1 MAMFGPIRLGGGLLV
16 AALLCSCGGSGGSG
30 GSTVDDVEPPKENE
44 APIAVAS
51 ASSTN
56 GEAPLLVDF
65 SASDSVDPEGEEM
78 TFTWEFGDG
87 SPVAAGQAVSHTY
100 SVEGNY
106 AAVLTA
112 LDSAGLPGTDQVLIS
127 VGAATC
133 PAFAQGVGVGNVE
146 SSALLEASGIAPSRK
161 NPGVLWVNNDSG
173 DSARLFAMT
182 EEARHL
188 GIYNIVGA
196 SAYDWEDIAVGP
208 GPEAGAHYIYVADIG
223 DNAKARAY
231 VVVYRVPEPAV
242 DPGSPAGTQDVAG
255 AVRLEMVYPEG
266 PSDAE
271 AMFVDPRTS
280 DIFIVTKRSDGNSR
294 VYRNPAPQ
302 TGGVRVT
309 MDLVATLSFG
319 TAELPG
325 STLVTAADASPLG
338 NWILLKTYSNAYL
351 WLRGQESVG
360 QALQG
365 AACPVPLRSEGQGEA
380 IGFRWN
386 GDGYYT
392 VSEGTNPPLYRFAL
406 SGSP

>member
-1 MAMFGPIRLGGGLLV
+1 MVAPIRLGGGLLV
-16 AALLCSCGGSGGSG
+16 AALLSACGGSGGSG
-30 GSTVDDVEPPKENE
+30 GNDGDLPGENE

-51 ASSTN
+51 ASQTS
-56 GEAPLLVDF
+56 GEAPLQIDF
-65 SASDSVDPEGEEM
+65 TASDSVDPEGEAM
-78 TFTWEFGDG
+78 TFTWDFGDG
-87 SPVAAGQAVSHTY
+87 SPAAAGQSVSHTY
-100 SVEGNY
+100 SAEGNY
-106 AAVLTA
+106 TVVLTA
-112 LDSAGLPGTDQVLIS
+112 LDSGGLPGTDQVLIS
-127 VGAATC
+127 VGVATC
-133 PAFAQGVGVGNVE
+133 PVFAQGVSVGNVE
-146 SSALLEASGIAPSRK
+146 SGEILEASGIAPSRK

-208 GPEAGAHYIYVADIG
+208 GPEAGAHYIYIADIG
-223 DNAKARAY
+223 DNARARAY

-242 DPGSPAGTQDVAG
+242 DPASPAGTQDVTG

-271 AMFVDPRTS
+271 AMFVDPRTA

-302 TGGVRVT
+302 TGTVRVT

-319 TAELPG
+319 TPELPG

-338 NWILLKTYSNAYL
+338 NWIIIKTYSNAYL
-351 WLRGQESVG
+351 WLRGQGSVG

-365 AACPVPLRSEGQGEA
+365 EACPVPLRSEGQGEA

-392 VSEGTNPPLYRFAL
+392 VSEGAHPPLYRFIL